1 MSAMVTCRAVTRCAR
16 AARSWPH
23 KVGLPIELLD
33 SFPHQLSGGQKTGV
47 GIARAISL
55 NPDLVILDEAT
66 AARSAAVVRARD
78 RHARRKDRRAEAD
91 RARAF
96 PLKNNIRR
104 IYWRQFRIRGL

>member
-1 MSAMVTCRAVTRCAR
+1 MVTCRAVTRCAR

-47 GIARAISL
+47 GIASAIAL

-66 AARSAAVVRARD
+66 AALVVRLLCERVIVM
-78 RHARRKDRRAEAD
+78 RAGKIVEQ
-91 RARAF
+91 
-96 PLKNNIRR
+96 
-104 IYWRQFRIRGL
+104 RQTGRVLSP